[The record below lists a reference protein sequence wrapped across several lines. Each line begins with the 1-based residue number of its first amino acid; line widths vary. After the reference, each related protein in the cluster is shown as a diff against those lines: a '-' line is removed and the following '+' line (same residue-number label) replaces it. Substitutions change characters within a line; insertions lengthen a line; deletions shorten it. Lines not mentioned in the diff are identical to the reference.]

1 MAAQA
6 TTSAEP
12 REQRAQRE
20 HEVTSKPGL
29 VMVELDGLQSQKQVR
44 RLRKGRGKLVGRIE
58 DIVDE
63 LTRDGTVKAGA
74 QPVVVVVRERP
85 NLPWPLSSM
94 ASNLDDDDDDDDDD
108 D

>member
-6 TTSAEP
+6 TPSTEP
-12 REQRAQRE
+12 REQRAHRE
-20 HEVTSKPGL
+20 QDATSKPGL
-29 VMVELDGLQSQKQVR
+29 VMVELDRPQSRKQIS

-74 QPVVVVVRERP
+74 QPVVIVVRERP
-85 NLPWPLSSM
+85 QLPWPLN
-94 ASNLDDDDDDDDDD
+94 AAYDDDDDDDDED
-108 D
+108 